1 VEFIQGVEKPWFAF
15 KVMAAGA
22 LSPQIG
28 FNFAYQN
35 GADFIVAGLF
45 DFQVAEGVAIV
56 LRALRRARK
65 RARRWRA

>member
-1 VEFIQGVEKPWFAF
+1 MQSVAKPWFAF

-35 GADFIVAGLF
+35 GADFIIAGMF
-45 DFQVAEGVAIV
+45 DFQVAEDVATAHK
-56 LRALRRARK
+56 ALKRARK
-65 RARRWRA
+65 RARPWRA